1 MKDLEKEIK
10 KLTESFVKEL
20 VALLTEKEEVN
31 EVKEE
36 IDTSNKEIKEA
47 IMENWNT
54 MIADKFRL
62 SRISEVNDTR
72 LSNYKARLKE
82 CGGDKSL
89 FWNTVYHK
97 LSTNNFYTGNN
108 NRGWKAGID
117 FFLTRSKFIPMLEE
131 YKQVNK
137 IQ

>member
-36 IDTSNKEIKEA
+36 NTSNKEIKEA
-47 IMENWNT
+47 IMENWNN

>member
-36 IDTSNKEIKEA
+36 NISNKEIKEA
-47 IMENWNT
+47 IMENWNI

>member
-1 MKDLEKEIK
+1 MDTKEKEVKKLVENFVKDLLALFEKID
-10 KLTESFVKEL
+10 KEF
-20 VALLTEKEEVN
+20 EN
-31 EVKEE
+31 EAIPV
-36 IDTSNKEIKEA
+36 DNNREIKEA

-54 MIADKFRL
+54 MIADRFKL

-117 FFLTRSKFIPMLEE
+117 FFLTRSKFLPMLEDR
-131 YKQVNK
+131 KSVV
-137 IQ
+137 

>member
-36 IDTSNKEIKEA
+36 NISNKEIKEA

-82 CGGDKSL
+82 CGGNKSL

>member
-36 IDTSNKEIKEA
+36 NTSNKEIKEA

-54 MIADKFRL
+54 MIADKFKL
-62 SRISEVNDTR
+62 SKISEVNDTR

>member
-36 IDTSNKEIKEA
+36 NISNKEIKEA

-117 FFLTRSKFIPMLEE
+117 FFLTRSKFIAMLEE

>member
-36 IDTSNKEIKEA
+36 NISNKEIKEA

-82 CGGDKSL
+82 CDGNKSL

>member
-1 MKDLEKEIK
+1 MDTKEKEVKKLVENFVKDLLALFEKVDNQVE
-10 KLTESFVKEL
+10 
-20 VALLTEKEEVN
+20 N
-31 EVKEE
+31 EAIPV
-36 IDTSNKEIKEA
+36 DNNRDIKEA
-47 IMENWNT
+47 IMENWNA

-82 CGGDKSL
+82 CGGDKGL
-89 FWNTVYHK
+89 FWDTVYHK

-117 FFLTRSKFIPMLEE
+117 FFLTRSKFLPMLEE
-131 YKQVNK
+131 YKQMNK

>member
-1 MKDLEKEIK
+1 MKDLEKEIN

-36 IDTSNKEIKEA
+36 NISNKEIKEA

>member
-36 IDTSNKEIKEA
+36 NISNKEIKEA

-54 MIADKFRL
+54 MIADKFKL

>member
-36 IDTSNKEIKEA
+36 NISNKEIKEA

-54 MIADKFRL
+54 MIADKFKL
-62 SRISEVNDTR
+62 SKISEVNDTR

>member
-36 IDTSNKEIKEA
+36 NISNKEIKEA

>member
-36 IDTSNKEIKEA
+36 NISNKEIKEA
-47 IMENWNT
+47 IMENWNN

>member
-31 EVKEE
+31 EAKEE
-36 IDTSNKEIKEA
+36 NISNKEIKEA

-97 LSTNNFYTGNN
+97 ISTNNFYTGNN

>member
-36 IDTSNKEIKEA
+36 NISNKEIKEA

-82 CGGDKSL
+82 CCGDKSL

>member
-20 VALLTEKEEVN
+20 VALLTEKEGVN

-36 IDTSNKEIKEA
+36 NTSNKEIKEA

-54 MIADKFRL
+54 MIADKFKL
-62 SRISEVNDTR
+62 SKISEVNDTR

>member
-1 MKDLEKEIK
+1 MDTKEKEVKKLVENFVKDLLALFENVDKKVENEAIPVDNNREIK
-10 KLTESFVKEL
+10 
-20 VALLTEKEEVN
+20 
-31 EVKEE
+31 
-36 IDTSNKEIKEA
+36 DA

-117 FFLTRSKFIPMLEE
+117 FFLTRSKFLPMLEE

>member
-20 VALLTEKEEVN
+20 VALLTEKEESN

-36 IDTSNKEIKEA
+36 NISNKEIKEA

-54 MIADKFRL
+54 MIADKFKL

-97 LSTNNFYTGNN
+97 LSTNNFYSGNN

>member
-10 KLTESFVKEL
+10 KLTENFVKEL

-36 IDTSNKEIKEA
+36 NISNKEIKEA

-54 MIADKFRL
+54 MIADKFKL
-62 SRISEVNDTR
+62 SKISEVNDTR

>member
-1 MKDLEKEIK
+1 MDTKEKEVKKLVENFVKDLLALFEKID
-10 KLTESFVKEL
+10 KEF
-20 VALLTEKEEVN
+20 EN
-31 EVKEE
+31 EAIPV
-36 IDTSNKEIKEA
+36 DNNREIKEA

-54 MIADKFRL
+54 MIADRFKL

-117 FFLTRSKFIPMLEE
+117 FFLTRSKFLPMLEE

>member
-36 IDTSNKEIKEA
+36 NISNKEIKEA

-97 LSTNNFYTGNN
+97 LSINNFYTGNN